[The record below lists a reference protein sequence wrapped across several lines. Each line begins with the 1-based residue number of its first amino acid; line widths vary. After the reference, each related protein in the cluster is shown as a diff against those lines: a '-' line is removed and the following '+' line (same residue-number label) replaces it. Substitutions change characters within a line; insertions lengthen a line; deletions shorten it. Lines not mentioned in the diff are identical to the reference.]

1 MGQEIDKAEFNS
13 ADFERFQR
21 RLTSEMAL
29 LRELFSNNSFS
40 SSHPVGGSEVEAWL
54 VDESNR
60 PAPVNQEF
68 ISRLSNPLVVHEL
81 SRFNVELNSMP
92 HELTGGALR
101 VMHKEMSDLWQSC
114 VETAATLNTRLAMIG
129 TLPVL
134 DDSLL
139 TMANMSEVERYR
151 GLNEQVLNL
160 RQGMPITLDIRGRDH
175 LKSSHQDVMLEAAA
189 TSFQIHLQVRP
200 ENAVRYYNAS
210 VLASAPLLAAAANSP
225 ILFGKDL
232 WAESRIPLFEQAVN
246 TDSEGELGHTGKSRV
261 TFGHAWCKESVL
273 ELFEENMDLYPI
285 LLPTVC
291 DADEEQLWHL
301 RLHNGTIWR
310 WNRPLIGVD
319 ENSYHLRI
327 EQRVVPA
334 GPTITDMIANAAFYY
349 GLTVALASE
358 QHAPELLID
367 FTQVKDDFYI
377 VAEQGMDASIHWP
390 GQGRMKIRSLLL
402 DRLIPAARAG
412 LSALSL
418 SENDIN
424 YYLGVLQDRVSSGQ
438 NGATWQ
444 RNYLQ
449 YHQCSLHDMTEVYLE
464 NQQSFKPV
472 HEWLI

>member
-1 MGQEIDKAEFNS
+1 MGQEIDKAEFNP

-29 LRELFSNNSFS
+29 LRELFISDSFNSG
-40 SSHPVGGSEVEAWL
+40 HQAGGTELEVWL
-54 VDESNR
+54 VDESTQ

-92 HELTGGALR
+92 HELTGRALR
-101 VMHKEMSDLWQSC
+101 LMHKEMADLWQSC
-114 VETAATLNTRLAMIG
+114 IETAATLNTRLAMIG

-134 DDSLL
+134 EDSLL

-160 RQGMPITLDIRGRDH
+160 RQGMPIILDIRGTDH
-175 LKSSHQDVMLEAAA
+175 LQSSHQDVMLEAAA

-210 VLASAPLLAAAANSP
+210 VLTSAPLLAAAANSP

-246 TDSEGELGHTGKSRV
+246 TDSDGEMGHTGRSRV

-291 DADEEQLWHL
+291 DTNKENLWHL

-310 WNRPLIGVD
+310 WNRPLIGLD
-319 ENSYHLRI
+319 GNGYHLRI

-349 GLTVALASE
+349 GLTAALASE
-358 QHAPELLID
+358 QLAPELQIS
-367 FTQVKDDFYI
+367 FEQVKEDFYV
-377 VAEQGMDASIHWP
+377 VAERGLEASIHWP
-390 GQGRMKIRSLLL
+390 GHGRTKVQTLLL
-402 DRLIPAARAG
+402 EELIPAARAG
-412 LSALSL
+412 LSELSL
-418 SENDIN
+418 SEIDTN
-424 YYLGVLQDRVSSGQ
+424 YYLDVLRERVVSGQ
-438 NGATWQ
+438 NGAMWQ
-444 RNYLQ
+444 RSYIRH
-449 YHQCSLHDMTEVYLE
+449 HQCSLREMTEAYLE